1 MGYLEYSPGDAPGGS
16 YSDWGRKAVFTTCSN
31 DVASVLF
38 SQRNIE
44 RVQTMIRTIIKR
56 KYGYV
61 IGRQSQD
68 EIAIVLRSV
77 YEMHGNPGA
86 RDPAAEVATL
96 NARAMEF
103 IIPNIKS
110 NIESYLAYMRDSTT
124 PWRLLDRPTNTS
136 LRGQN
141 VMYNSIID

>member
-1 MGYLEYSPGDAPGGS
+1 MGFMEIRASDESAYG
-16 YSDWGRKAVFTTCSN
+16 DWGKKSVFTACGN
-31 DVASVLF
+31 DVASILF
-38 SQRNIE
+38 SRRNIE
-44 RVQTMIRTIIKR
+44 RVQTLIRTIIKK
-56 KYGYV
+56 KYGHV
-61 IGRQSQD
+61 IGRQSSD
-68 EIAIVLRSV
+68 EIAIVLRAV

-86 RDPAAEVATL
+86 PDPAAEVVKL

-110 NIESYLAYMRDSTT
+110 NIDSYYAYIRDSTT

-141 VMYNSIID
+141 VLYNSIID